1 LKSHLKRH
9 LKTEQKPEVKTRI
22 RHRVLTFVGALIVL
36 SLFASTL
43 SLVQISH
50 VNQTLEE
57 INRVSMPV
65 SRLFSQMQIDAEVFR
80 RELNRGLG
88 SIHWNDAHWAPRP
101 VPQWITEVIDHEIL
115 RARDLLQNS
124 ELSKAEWSTWGEE
137 LATHFATLKEE
148 AQALYQAL
156 DKKDQTRAA
165 QIYPRWT
172 QALEEWSRKLQWG
185 VNEHERVLRE
195 RFSSAQTQVSQL
207 RTGLEAILLVV
218 VCLSFLLLWLGERA
232 LRPLS
237 ELTHLAREITR
248 RGLKREDKGMLLE
261 IPVGK
266 DDEVSALAREFHAMA
281 TQLLEREK
289 VVEDQKTSLEE
300 QNLLLKTMG
309 GLNETVL
316 NSIRSILI
324 VTDLSAKITQANPV
338 ALRWLGTNK
347 EKLLGSTLSD
357 WPKLSAV
364 LVGAPGLFTIDSK
377 SDSMT
382 EKKIEHQTVD
392 GRTYGGQVFPLVGT
406 NQGAIIVLE
415 DLTHDLALE
424 ERLRQAE
431 NLASVGRLSAQVAH
445 EVRNPL
451 HAIGL
456 ETEIAIEQSKSG
468 DHSGLKQS
476 LQSILSSV
484 DRLESITEN
493 YLKLSRMSSG
503 SKTKADMSLVLQNVL
518 AAFTSLCEKYRVRV
532 DWKIEAHAPLMIL
545 GDIPLLEQAL
555 GNLLQNSIQAME
567 GQSSP
572 HVTFKL
578 SQLESGRISLMIQDE
593 GPGISQDILDRL
605 FTPFMTTKAQG
616 TGLGLSFVKKV
627 IEDHGGEI
635 TYVPTPVGA
644 CFQIVLPLGESERIH
659 HGEHGEN
666 LISR

>member
-1 LKSHLKRH
+1 MKSHLKRH